1 MFLLSILNDN
11 VVGAVLIFFLLWGYF
26 YYSTTNNQVIKA
38 TIDSTHVIIGNK
50 SYPRSSFVGYVVEV
64 YAKSQEVKNIVFV
77 TPKSHLIYT
86 FDDSL
91 EHIQSFLLALD
102 GHLPMLEDFHQ
113 TSFEKLSRKIKL

>member
-1 MFLLSILNDN
+1 M
-11 VVGAVLIFFLLWGYF
+11 
-26 YYSTTNNQVIKA
+26 
-38 TIDSTHVIIGNK
+38 IIGNK